1 MVTWVTVLSF
11 EKNIE
16 PRVCTQTCKDTHTHT
31 HTHTHILT
39 SIEHLMFSNI
49 KTEGVILNETI

>member
-16 PRVCTQTCKDTHTHT
+16 PRVCTQTCKDTHTHV
-31 HTHTHILT
+31 LT